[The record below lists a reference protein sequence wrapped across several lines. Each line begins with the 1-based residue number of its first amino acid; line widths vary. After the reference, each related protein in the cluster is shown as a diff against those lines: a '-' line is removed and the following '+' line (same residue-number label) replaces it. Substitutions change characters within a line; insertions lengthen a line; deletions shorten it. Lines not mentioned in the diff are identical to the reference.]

1 MPSTEERLSEIERL
15 IAELHKDQQE
25 LARRDHL
32 HDEHITIMLGQ
43 IVTLV
48 PEVRRLHERLDTLD
62 EGLNEQSRE
71 LASHT
76 VLLNEQSHE
85 LASHTVL
92 LNQHSRELAS
102 HTVLLNQHTELLN
115 QHTDLLQQ
123 ILAKLP

>member
-25 LARRDHL
+25 LARRDRL

-62 EGLNEQSRE
+62 ERLNEQ
-71 LASHT
+71 
-76 VLLNEQSHE
+76 
-85 LASHTVL
+85 
-92 LNQHSRELAS
+92 SRELAS

-123 ILAKLP
+123 ILAKLS

>member
-25 LARRDHL
+25 LARRDRL

-62 EGLNEQSRE
+62 ERLNEQSRE

-76 VLLNEQSHE
+76 VLLNQ
-85 LASHTVL
+85 
-92 LNQHSRELAS
+92 QSRELAS

-123 ILAKLP
+123 ILAKLS

>member
-1 MPSTEERLSEIERL
+1 
-15 IAELHKDQQE
+15 
-25 LARRDHL
+25 
-32 HDEHITIMLGQ
+32 MLGQ

-62 EGLNEQSRE
+62 ERLNEQSRE

-76 VLLNEQSHE
+76 VLLNQ
-85 LASHTVL
+85 
-92 LNQHSRELAS
+92 QSRELAS

-123 ILAKLP
+123 ILAKLS